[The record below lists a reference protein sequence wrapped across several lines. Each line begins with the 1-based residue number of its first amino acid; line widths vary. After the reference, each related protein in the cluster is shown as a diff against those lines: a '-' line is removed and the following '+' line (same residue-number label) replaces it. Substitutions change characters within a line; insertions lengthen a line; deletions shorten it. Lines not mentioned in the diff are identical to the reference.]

1 MAPFVAQ
8 YLYVVYGL
16 AMTVVGLCIF
26 IDADRSDRSPRKD
39 VVDYLVSVS
48 IALAGY
54 MILWM
59 CSGRQTV
66 FSTPPGGIPVGLVV
80 YVTAI
85 AALSWL
91 VTGCAVIKRLVS
103 GSGD

>member
-8 YLYVVYGL
+8 YLYVIYGL
-16 AMTVVGLCIF
+16 ILTVVGLCIF

-59 CSGRQTV
+59 CNPQ
-66 FSTPPGGIPVGLVV
+66 PP
-80 YVTAI
+80 
-85 AALSWL
+85 LSL
-91 VTGCAVIKRLVS
+91 ANTILATHSVH
-103 GSGD
+103 